1 MRFARLLTIGALVLL
16 ETVPARAQAPGVFQQ
31 RCAVC
36 HQQTGVGIPGVYPP
50 IADTIGGYVRLPQ
63 GRAFL
68 IHLLLHGMD
77 GEITSQ
83 GTTYEGLMP
92 PAADFSDEDLAD
104 AINYVLQ
111 SLNARQ
117 LPTGFKPIT
126 PQEFKAARAYNLTPT
141 DVLQERE
148 KLLAALGK
156 LSRADSAGR

>member
-1 MRFARLLTIGALVLL
+1 VLL
-16 ETVPARAQAPGVFQQ
+16 GAATARAQASGVFQQ

-50 IADTIGGYVRLPQ
+50 IAGTIGGYMRLPQ

-83 GTTYEGLMP
+83 GSTYEGLMP
-92 PAADFSDEDLAD
+92 PAADFIDEDLAD

-117 LPTGFKPIT
+117 LPSGFKPIT
-126 PQEFKAARAYNLTPT
+126 AQEFKAARPENLTPT
-141 DVLQERE
+141 EVLHERE
-148 KLLAALGK
+148 NLLAALGK
-156 LSRADSAGR
+156 LSRADSARR